1 MLAGGLNFFRAVF
14 SGQKILNH
22 CKLQPGSQLSLA
34 NLSEPVDIYYLVR
47 ELLK

>member
-1 MLAGGLNFFRAVF
+1 MLSGGLNIIQAAL
-14 SGQKILNH
+14 SGQKNLH
-22 CKLQPGSQLSLA
+22 PCKLRPGSQLSLA